1 MRVGFLCECFDL
13 RWLVDLVVLG
23 FRWFVAIY
31 ILQVPQDWLW
41 WFLGLVVG
49 SGGFVA

>member
-1 MRVGFLCECFDL
+1 MRVGFLCECFGL

-31 ILQVPQDWLW
+31 ILQVPQDWALAA
-41 WFLGLVVG
+41 FGF
-49 SGGFVA
+49 GGW